1 MIVDKLKNYLLYIE
15 SNPQFEKAFE
25 YLIKT
30 DFSKI
35 ASGRY
40 NLENS
45 DTFVLVNEYQTK
57 ENESNMSENHQKYI
71 DLQYIAEGN
80 EVIEF
85 ETFKNQNVIHEYDEE
100 NDYALYSLKNP
111 TRIKLEEGMFAIF
124 YPEDLHM
131 PGLIDKT
138 NERVKKIVLKIVIK

>member
-1 MIVDKLKNYLLYIE
+1 MKN
-15 SNPQFEKAFE
+15 
-25 YLIKT
+25 
-30 DFSKI
+30 
-35 ASGRY
+35 
-40 NLENS
+40 
-45 DTFVLVNEYQTK
+45 NEYQTK
-57 ENESNMSENHQKYI
+57 ENESNISENHQKYI

-85 ETFKNQNVIHEYDEE
+85 ETFKDQNIIHEYDEE
-100 NDYALYSLKNP
+100 NDYALYNLKNP

-138 NERVKKIVLKIVIK
+138 NERVKKIVLKILIK